1 MNKKRGLGKGLDAL
15 LGDWQEQSKG
25 IDITFLDISLITAN
39 PNQPRENFDPES
51 LKNLAQSI
59 KSEGVLQPILVRPK
73 DNHYQ
78 IVAGERRWR
87 AAKLAGLEKIP
98 AIIREISDQETL
110 FLALIEN
117 IHREDLN
124 ALEQAKALKALKEE
138 FNLSQEELA
147 QKVNLSRSQVA
158 NLLRL
163 LNLPPEVQQ
172 LIEDGSLSG
181 GHGKALASLKDPQ
194 EIIKL
199 AREII
204 ENNLSVREV
213 EQKTQ
218 KAKKAKST
226 SLTVDKHLSKIM
238 EECLRNKLHLKSKV
252 KGNKEKG
259 KIILEYNNQEEFSS
273 LLKFLN
279 ISLDI

>member
-1 MNKKRGLGKGLDAL
+1 M
-15 LGDWQEQSKG
+15 
-25 IDITFLDISLITAN
+25 
-39 PNQPRENFDPES
+39 
-51 LKNLAQSI
+51 
-59 KSEGVLQPILVRPK
+59 
-73 DNHYQ
+73 
-78 IVAGERRWR
+78 
-87 AAKLAGLEKIP
+87 
-98 AIIREISDQETL
+98 
-110 FLALIEN
+110 
-117 IHREDLN
+117 
-124 ALEQAKALKALKEE
+124 
-138 FNLSQEELA
+138 
-147 QKVNLSRSQVA
+147 A